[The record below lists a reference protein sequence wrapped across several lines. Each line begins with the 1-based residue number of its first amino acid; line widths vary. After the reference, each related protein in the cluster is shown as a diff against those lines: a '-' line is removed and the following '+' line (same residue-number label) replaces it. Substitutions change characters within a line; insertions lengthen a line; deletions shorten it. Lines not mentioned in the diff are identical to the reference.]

1 MLARMSARKK
11 TGKTVASKETARKK
25 SPTKAAKTARK
36 RPASKKAAPKKA
48 ASKKANSKKANSK
61 KAAPKKAAPKKAA
74 PKKAAP
80 KKAAPKKAAPKK
92 AAPKKAAPKKAAS
105 KKAASKKAASKKAA
119 SKKAASKKAAAK
131 KPAAKQAAPKKAR
144 ANEAAG
150 DKANGALSP
159 VSARP
164 TRGERDK
171 VRERVSEIDLTC
183 NAWATIVAERM
194 NADQNFADLVDQFRA
209 QPPRDLRGLFLMD
222 ALQAAEA
229 HVAVIT
235 QVLGE
240 HLEGRRGDPVII
252 LDEIRKRQKRI
263 AAVYAVNAFLA
274 VLNQMKPEKP
284 KWQAFDAL
292 DPRFAVLALA
302 HQTLG
307 YALEAAQIVAPPD
320 VTEQIINATQ
330 DEAVWVWRR
339 MPEPGTDTLAACAAA
354 AAFFRHL
361 GAESMVTTD
370 EVAAFY
376 AEQNTQRPS

>member
-1 MLARMSARKK
+1 MSARKK

-48 ASKKANSKKANSK
+48 A
-61 KAAPKKAAPKKAA
+61 PKT
-74 PKKAAP
+74 
-80 KKAAPKKAAPKK
+80 
-92 AAPKKAAPKKAAS
+92 AAPKKAAS
-105 KKAASKKAASKKAA
+105 KKTAAKKAASKKAA
-119 SKKAASKKAAAK
+119 PKKAASKKAAAK

>member
-36 RPASKKAAPKKA
+36 RPASKKAASKKAAPKKA
-48 ASKKANSKKANSK
+48 TSK
-61 KAAPKKAAPKKAA
+61 KAAPKKAASKKAA
-74 PKKAAP
+74 PKKAA
-80 KKAAPKKAAPKK
+80 AKKAAPKK

-105 KKAASKKAASKKAA
+105 KKAAPKKAAPKKAASKKAAPKKAA